1 MLKIVKIT
9 HMNPTKKRILVVAD
23 KNDQL
28 YELISSILGK
38 EFIVEELFGL
48 SNTNISQ
55 FFLANWFKNWR
66 KILKVFKKF
75 KPDKIL
81 ICSDSLTS
89 VWVIVLL
96 VRLFRLKIEIIVFRV
111 DIENFRPYEDFH
123 GLKNKLEHFLGRRF
137 EKLCLLKV
145 DKIIHK
151 GLKNELEFLSFYD
164 KIKNKPHH
172 LFREFLHP
180 YVQRSHNPN
189 VKLSKRDN
197 QFHLVSVGSLP
208 LKGFVHSDS
217 IWEFYPRITNQKM
230 HLHIYAKA
238 DKTTEEEFKKIQ
250 SKNEFFHYEGYINH
264 EQLIKELSKY
274 DYGVYLTPWNRAKIN
289 NNYFLITMFGNR
301 IFDYLSAYLPVI
313 GTKDCIAVSEMI
325 DKYKIGINIDYDEI
339 DSLKKILTKN
349 KKKYPQITKNIAKVI
364 PQFLDC
370 TDFIKFVSS

>member
-1 MLKIVKIT
+1 M
-9 HMNPTKKRILVVAD
+9 HQTKKRILVVAD
-23 KNDQL
+23 KSDQL

-38 EFIVEELFGL
+38 EFVVEELFGL

-81 ICSDSLTS
+81 ICSDALTS
-89 VWVIVLL
+89 IWAIVLL

-111 DIENFRPYEDFH
+111 DIENFRPYGDFH
-123 GLKNKLEHFLGRRF
+123 GLKNKLEHFVARTL
-137 EKLCLLKV
+137 EKFCLLRA

-151 GLKNELEFLSFYD
+151 GLENELEFLPFYN

-180 YVQRSHNPN
+180 YVQRNHNPN
-189 VKLSKRDN
+189 VKLSKGDN

-238 DKTTEEEFKKIQ
+238 DKATEEEFKKIQ
-250 SKNEFFHYEGYINH
+250 SKNEFFHYEEYISH

-289 NNYFLITMFGNR
+289 NYFLITMFGNR
-301 IFDYLSAYLPVI
+301 IFDYLSAYVPVI

-325 DKYKIGINIDYDEI
+325 DKYGIGINVSHNEI
-339 DSLKKILTKN
+339 DSLKSILV
-349 KKKYPQITKNIAKVI
+349 KKKKGYSQMIKNIAKAI

-370 TDFIKFVSS
+370 ADFIKFIGS